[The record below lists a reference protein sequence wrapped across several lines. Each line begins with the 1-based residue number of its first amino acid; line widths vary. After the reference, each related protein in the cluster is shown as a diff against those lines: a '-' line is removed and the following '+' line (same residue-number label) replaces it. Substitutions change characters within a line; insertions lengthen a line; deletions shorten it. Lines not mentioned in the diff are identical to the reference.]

1 MTRVTLDCWKHI
13 GAGESVWNGFAVNG
27 TCTAPEEPGLYTL
40 YELVADGNIHAGWE
54 WEKEPITVC

>member
-40 YELVADGNIHAGWE
+40 YELVADGNIHAG
-54 WEKEPITVC
+54 